1 VRRRA
6 FTLVELLVVIAI
18 IGILVAL
25 LLPAVQ
31 AARSAARNVQCK
43 NNLKQQGLAVHLF
56 HDQNRTLPPTRSYDH
71 YTSWAFLILPYLEQ
85 VNLFDGWDPSLKYY
99 YQPPIARLTIIPPY
113 TCPARRLPGTVS
125 ISGDDILSPYE
136 TSPHVPGVVG
146 DYASS
151 AGYGP
156 NGVWNWI
163 NSNGALVIGSGVTD
177 PPTVPV
183 GGYAPPNAKLVSWK
197 SRTAFKS
204 VTDGLTNTLLIGEKH
219 VRPDRYGQAQEDGAL
234 YNGDHPGSWSRR
246 AGPGHPL
253 ARFPKDTYLGNFGSS
268 HPGSCNFALADG
280 SVRGLST
287 TISTDVLGRLAARND
302 GEVVS
307 AP

>member
-1 VRRRA
+1 MNWNLRLRRDWRTGRLA

-31 AARSAARNVQCK
+31 AARAAVRNMQCK

-56 HDQNRTLPPTRSYDH
+56 HDTYKSLPPTRNYDH
-71 YTSWAFLILPYLEQ
+71 YTSWPFLILPYLESI
-85 VNLFDGWDPSLKYY
+85 NLFDGWDPGLKYY
-99 YQPPIARLTIIPPY
+99 YQPDIARLTIIPPY
-113 TCPARRLPGTVS
+113 TCPERRKAGM
-125 ISGDDILSPYE
+125 ISTTGDDILSPYE

-156 NGVWNWI
+156 GGVWNWI
-163 NSNGALVIGSGVTD
+163 TSNGAMIIGNGKTK

-183 GGYAPPNAKLVSWK
+183 GGFAPPNAILVSWK

-204 VTDGLTNTLLIGEKH
+204 VTDGMSNTFLIGEKH
-219 VRPDRYGQAQEDGAL
+219 VRREQFGHAQEDGAL

-246 AGPGHPL
+246 AGPGHRL
-253 ARFPKDTYLGNFGSS
+253 ARS
-268 HPGSCNFALADG
+268 H
-280 SVRGLST
+280 
-287 TISTDVLGRLAARND
+287 
-302 GEVVS
+302 
-307 AP
+307 